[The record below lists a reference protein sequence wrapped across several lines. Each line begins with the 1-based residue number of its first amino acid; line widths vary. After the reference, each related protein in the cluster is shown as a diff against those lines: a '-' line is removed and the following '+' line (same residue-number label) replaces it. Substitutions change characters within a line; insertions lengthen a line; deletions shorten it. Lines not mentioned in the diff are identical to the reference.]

1 MLRSNTLKYIVL
13 FIMLVLIQVLILNRI
28 SLFGYGIPFVYIYF
42 VLKLPLGCNR
52 GLAAFSGFLIG
63 FTIDLFCNTPG
74 LNAAAT
80 TMIGFV
86 CRPVQKLFFT
96 VDDYNDQ
103 MPSISSLGS
112 AYVKYML
119 LLVLVHHV
127 FLISVESF
135 SYFNP
140 QILLLRIVISVLLTS
155 LLLFAFEGF
164 YLKKKNSWRKT
175 T

>member
-1 MLRSNTLKYIVL
+1 
-13 FIMLVLIQVLILNRI
+13 LVQVLILNRI

-42 VLKLPLGCNR
+42 VLKLPLGYNR
-52 GLAAFSGFLIG
+52 GLTAFLGFLVG
-63 FTIDLFCNTPG
+63 FIIDLFCNTPG

-80 TMIGFV
+80 TLIGFV
-86 CRPVQKLFFT
+86 SRPVQKLFFT

-103 MPSISSLGS
+103 MPSISSLGF
-112 AYVKYML
+112 AYVKYMF

-140 QILLLRIVISVLLTS
+140 QILLLRIGISVLLTS